1 MKATPLI
8 IAALLAGAW
17 LVPSWALADDAHE
30 GQEKVAPV
38 QMQKLPDA
46 PGKQVVIAVVSYEPG
61 QSSTAHRHPGSVFA
75 YVLEGKIVSQL
86 DGQPPVT
93 YKAGDSWYEP
103 PRIGHVVSRNASNE
117 RPAKLLAFLILDE
130 GAKTKE
136 SLAGK

>member
-1 MKATPLI
+1 MKATPFM

-86 DGQPPVT
+86 DGHPPVT

>member
-1 MKATPLI
+1 MKATPFM